1 MPTPIIGGNA
11 VNHLSALVSHNTYQQ
26 QQQATGM
33 SNSDLAI
40 VFRDY
45 FNDVNN
51 VDQIHYDLSF
61 LVLVFETNYSTK

>member
-11 VNHLSALVSHNTYQQ
+11 VNHLSALVSIILINNNNK
-26 QQQATGM
+26 ATGM

-61 LVLVFETNYSTK
+61 WCLVFETNYSTK